1 MQVTIVVPDTTPEQ
15 RRLPM
20 ERMGARVL
28 VQLPDSTPQLPDS
41 ISQLPDSTSHVARVA
56 PPGEVASPSAEL
68 ASVRG
73 AGGGG

>member
-41 ISQLPDSTSHVARVA
+41 ISQLPDSTSHVAR
-56 PPGEVASPSAEL
+56 GSTSW
-68 ASVRG
+68 
-73 AGGGG
+73 

>member
-28 VQLPDSTPQLPDS
+28 VQLPDST
-41 ISQLPDSTSHVARVA
+41 SQLPDSPSHVA
-56 PPGEVASPSAEL
+56 
-68 ASVRG
+68 
-73 AGGGG
+73 GGGTSC

>member
-28 VQLPDSTPQLPDS
+28 VRLPDST
-41 ISQLPDSTSHVARVA
+41 SQLPDSTSHVARGSTSQLRDRTSQL
-56 PPGEVASPSAEL
+56 PDSISW
-68 ASVRG
+68 
-73 AGGGG
+73 

>member
-28 VQLPDSTPQLPDS
+28 VQLPDST
-41 ISQLPDSTSHVARVA
+41 SQLPDSTSHVA
-56 PPGEVASPSAEL
+56 
-68 ASVRG
+68 
-73 AGGGG
+73 GGSISW

>member
-28 VQLPDSTPQLPDS
+28 VAGSVDMLMHAHAHAN
-41 ISQLPDSTSHVARVA
+41 SHVRVRTRA
-56 PPGEVASPSAEL
+56 ASPRLGPLSIA
-68 ASVRG
+68 RT
-73 AGGGG
+73 